1 MSPSLQPAAA
11 VSAGDAHHA
20 PCGACLTHVHHL
32 SVTLG
37 GHPVLQDLT
46 FDLRCGEIT
55 ALVGPNGAGKTTL
68 LRALLGEVP
77 YTGHCHF
84 HGGPGHPARRRLV
97 IGYVPQRLAF
107 DRAAPLT
114 VADLFALACGAR
126 PAFFG
131 LAAPARAAA
140 SAALEEVDAAHLLN
154 RRLGGLSGGELQRVL
169 LALSLS
175 PSPDLLLLDEPQQG
189 LDAAGLGRFHELVAR
204 LRGRFDMA
212 VVLVSHDL
220 VSVARVADRV
230 FFLNGRLLAAGPPA
244 EVLQQMDGGKLK

>member
-1 MSPSLQPAAA
+1 MSLPQASPLVPL
-11 VSAGDAHHA
+11 VPHA
-20 PCGACLTHVHHL
+20 PCGACLTHVRNL
-32 SVTLG
+32 GVRLG
-37 GHPVLQDLT
+37 GHVVLDDLT

-77 YTGHCHF
+77 YSGSCHF
-84 HGGPGHPARRRLV
+84 HGGPGHPTRRLV

-114 VADLFALACGAR
+114 VADLFAIGCGRR

-131 LAAPARAAA
+131 LSAAARATAI
-140 SAALEEVDAAHLLN
+140 AALEEVDASHLLN
-154 RRLGGLSGGELQRVL
+154 RRLGDLSGGEMQRVL

-175 PSPDLLLLDEPQQG
+175 PEPDLLLLDEPQQG
-189 LDAAGLGRFHELVAR
+189 LDAAGLERFHEVVAR
-204 LRGRFDMA
+204 LRGRFDLA

-220 VSVARVADRV
+220 AGVARVADRV
-230 FFLNGRLLAAGPPA
+230 FLLDRRLLASGPPQ
-244 EVLQQMDGGKLK
+244 EVLRKMENGKMEIRQ